1 MKNRSSS
8 IWKLKKDGASRY
20 AVKLAA
26 LSLQSH
32 HRFRS
37 VRFFPFMSD
46 HALLEF
52 WLGDTPHNGEPGTDD
67 TAVPLLARL
76 RDDIDDRRFAVF
88 DDFDRF
94 IQGWAE
100 LIGLRDRTKAIDVKP
115 PRNRRQIRRRL
126 VDADADALGL
136 HRPLARPRHPLLML
150 FVVVVRTVVE
160 HDHKQRNLILGCRPE
175 RVGGHQEIAV
185 AYDSDAQTAALLET
199 ECCADRRR
207 QSITDA
213 AAAATAHTMCRLS
226 YFDRFAPTPPMRGD
240 QRPGFSLHSFVD
252 LAEQARL

>member
-20 AVKLAA
+20 AVNSPH
-26 LSLQSH
+26 SLCRVTIDLDQSDSL
-32 HRFRS
+32 RLCQLIRCS
-37 VRFFPFMSD
+37 N
-46 HALLEF
+46 F

-76 RDDIDDRRFAVF
+76 RDDIDDRRFVVF

-100 LIGLRDRTKAIDVKP
+100 LIGLRDRTKTIDVKP
-115 PRNRRQIRRRL
+115 ARNRRQIRRRL
-126 VDADADALGL
+126 FDADADALVL
-136 HRPLARPRHPLLML
+136 PRPLARPRHPLLML
-150 FVVVVRTVVE
+150 FVIVVRTVVE
-160 HDHKQRNLILGCRPE
+160 YDHEQRNLVLGCRPE

-185 AYDSDAQTAALLET
+185 PYDAEESPAPLLEP
-199 ECCADRRR
+199 ECCADRQG

-213 AAAATAHTMCRLS
+213 AAAATA
-226 YFDRFAPTPPMRGD
+226 
-240 QRPGFSLHSFVD
+240 
-252 LAEQARL
+252 